1 VPGNDY
7 NAAFV
12 HVAVR
17 HFCWKCLHLMM
28 DCSTRSVGFWGI
40 REVSSTGW
48 LLKYTPCTFYHLLL
62 HTILFC
68 AQLQL
73 MAITG
78 AKKGGMCC
86 CLLDWAWIP
95 VIAGFGMQGQS
106 RNAEHILS
114 EASMLP
120 GKRGTGSAA
129 CSLLDNFHN
138 CTLSTGLPQSVLG
151 CRMSS
156 PLSQVQALSRRQI
169 RPGSGLPQLQCGAS
183 SAIHCFPCCH
193 QAPAAGG
200 ALMVCCGC
208 CCLTAVWWIL
218 QQAHMQAF
226 SVIRKGD
233 ATSTCYRF
241 CFQCC
246 KLVPLL
252 LFRGTLR
259 CAAVLLQT
267 DDLDPKQQRASFQ
280 LTTLQLH

>member
-12 HVAVR
+12 HVGVR

-120 GKRGTGSAA
+120 GKRGTGSAG
-129 CSLLDNFHN
+129 CSLLHNFHN

-151 CRMSS
+151 RRMSS
-156 PLSQVQALSRRQI
+156 PLSQVLSRRWI
-169 RPGSGLPQLQCGAS
+169 KTWFRPATAAVWCQQCDSLFSMFSSSTFSRRGTYCVLWMLLPD
-183 SAIHCFPCCH
+183 
-193 QAPAAGG
+193 
-200 ALMVCCGC
+200 
-208 CCLTAVWWIL
+208 CCLV
-218 QQAHMQAF
+218 
-226 SVIRKGD
+226 VP
-233 ATSTCYRF
+233 ATGPHAGIFRHSQGR
-241 CFQCC
+241 C
-246 KLVPLL
+246 KQHLLPLL
-252 LFRGTLR
+252 LPML
-259 CAAVLLQT
+259 
-267 DDLDPKQQRASFQ
+267 
-280 LTTLQLH
+280 